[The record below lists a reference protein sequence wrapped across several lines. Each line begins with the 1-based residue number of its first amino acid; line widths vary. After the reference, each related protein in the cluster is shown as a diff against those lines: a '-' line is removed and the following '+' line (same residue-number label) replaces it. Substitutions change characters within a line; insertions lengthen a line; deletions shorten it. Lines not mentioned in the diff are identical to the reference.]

1 MQIKSDK
8 NPLAVLEDEKVEH
21 KEKMQKKEMEM
32 EEVFKK
38 KVKERTWKLE
48 ATELE
53 LEQAVVKDKQ
63 SLAEAREDLYYRKED
78 FEREKDALE
87 SKQRKAGAIRS
98 TESLGRKSKFGFS
111 IGTLP
116 NIAEHVISA
125 LAGCQTLRNK

>member
-1 MQIKSDK
+1 ME
-8 NPLAVLEDEKVEH
+8 L
-21 KEKMQKKEMEM
+21 EM

-53 LEQAVVKDKQ
+53 LEQSVVKDKQ

-78 FEREKDALE
+78 FEREKDAWE
-87 SKQRKAGAIRS
+87 SKQGKAGAFRS

-111 IGTLP
+111 IGTLR
-116 NIAEHVISA
+116 IGK
-125 LAGCQTLRNK
+125 L